1 MKKITTFVLLFTV
14 ITSFYASM
22 AQHARI
28 GVISD
33 LHYTHPALI
42 VEKGKAL
49 DDYLR
54 QDRKLLLESDA
65 LLRKSVENLLN
76 ENVDIVLIP
85 GDLTKDGERI
95 SHLGVAKLL
104 SPLRERGV
112 QVLVIPGNHD
122 IDNPHAVSFHG
133 DEIQKTETVTPTE
146 FKEIYTDYGYG
157 SAISFDDNS
166 LSYVSEPVDGLRI
179 ICIDA
184 CKYYHNT
191 FVSRGAK
198 KDSCVTQGKI
208 KPETMNWIKTE
219 TQVAKLL
226 GKQVIAMMHHGVVE
240 HFEHQSF
247 FAKPYLV
254 DNFEWVQQSFMDAGL
269 NVVFTGHFHAS
280 DIARVEDQ
288 NGNYLYDIE
297 TGSIVT
303 YPCPYRVVN
312 ISDNQMDVQT
322 MLIDTIDY
330 PIPSGMSFQRY
341 AQSMI
346 NIGFNEMISS
356 LIDEYYS
363 SLPAY
368 LPKWLQPIASI
379 PDAEKFTQIVL
390 SNLSESA
397 VKMLVAHY
405 GGNENETENA
415 ERHKQEFLTSID
427 GFVHELCRESM
438 GVLGGITTKVLLR
451 SNAIRKAKLAVSSI
465 WDNIAVY
472 NNKQY
477 ASINKPVNDLH
488 CLLTLQDNK
497 LNIDN
502 ENFYA
507 NSNDENEIK
516 VKLSSNNSDNEE
528 EQQVFPK
535 NKFAILSKEVSV
547 VAE

>member
-1 MKKITTFVLLFTV
+1 
-14 ITSFYASM
+14 
-22 AQHARI
+22 
-28 GVISD
+28 
-33 LHYTHPALI
+33 
-42 VEKGKAL
+42 
-49 DDYLR
+49 
-54 QDRKLLLESDA
+54 
-65 LLRKSVENLLN
+65 
-76 ENVDIVLIP
+76 
-85 GDLTKDGERI
+85 
-95 SHLGVAKLL
+95 
-104 SPLRERGV
+104 
-112 QVLVIPGNHD
+112 
-122 IDNPHAVSFHG
+122 
-133 DEIQKTETVTPTE
+133 
-146 FKEIYTDYGYG
+146 
-157 SAISFDDNS
+157 
-166 LSYVSEPVDGLRI
+166 
-179 ICIDA
+179 
-184 CKYYHNT
+184 
-191 FVSRGAK
+191 
-198 KDSCVTQGKI
+198 
-208 KPETMNWIKTE
+208 
-219 TQVAKLL
+219 
-226 GKQVIAMMHHGVVE
+226 
-240 HFEHQSF
+240 
-247 FAKPYLV
+247 
-254 DNFEWVQQSFMDAGL
+254 
-269 NVVFTGHFHAS
+269 
-280 DIARVEDQ
+280 
-288 NGNYLYDIE
+288 
-297 TGSIVT
+297 
-303 YPCPYRVVN
+303 
-312 ISDNQMDVQT
+312 
-322 MLIDTIDY
+322 
-330 PIPSGMSFQRY
+330 
-341 AQSMI
+341 
-346 NIGFNEMISS
+346 MISS